1 MRVAIVS
8 PYDLDVAGGV
18 QSHTLALATALRARG
33 DEVTVI
39 GPGSGGPGRIGV
51 GGSLRVPANGSR
63 APIALVPA
71 VIGRVRDALRVI
83 GPDVVHVHEPL
94 VPLVGPAASLSSVA
108 PVVLTF
114 HAYAEGG
121 SLARFARAAR
131 PLGRRIVAAAS
142 AMTAVSAVAAGFHAR
157 ALGLDPSD
165 LRIVPN
171 GVDVA
176 RFATPTGSEPRP
188 PMAGAGST
196 MLFVGRL
203 ERRKGVDIALRAFA
217 LLAAERDDLRLRLV
231 GDGPEAREVERLIA
245 AVPDAVRARIE
256 RSGRIS
262 NDELPRV
269 LAGADVLVVPS
280 RGGESFGIILLEAMA
295 AGTALVAADLAGYRA
310 VARDGREALLVPPDD
325 PKALASAVA
334 RILDEPSLRSELIDA
349 GRVRVAGFDW
359 SEVAARTREVYVQA
373 VGGEGSSPA

>member
-18 QSHTLALATALRARG
+18 QSHTLALATALRAQG

-39 GPGSGGPGRIGV
+39 GPGSSGPGRMGV

-63 APIALVPA
+63 APIALMPA
-71 VIGRVRDALRVI
+71 VVGRVRGALRAVR
-83 GPDVVHVHEPL
+83 PDVVHVHEPL
-94 VPLVGPAASLSSVA
+94 VPLVGPAASLSGVA

-121 SLARFARAAR
+121 SLARLVRAAR
-131 PLGRRIVAAAS
+131 PLGRRIVGAAS

-176 RFATPTGSEPRP
+176 RFATPARSDARP
-188 PMAGAGST
+188 STAGDGPT
-196 MLFVGRL
+196 MLFVGRF
-203 ERRKGVDIALRAFA
+203 ERRKGVDVAMRAFS
-217 LLAAERDDLRLRLV
+217 LLAAERGDLRLRLV
-231 GDGPEAREVERLIA
+231 GDGPETREVERMIA
-245 AVPDAVRARIE
+245 AAPNGVRARIE

-262 NDELPRV
+262 NDELPGV

-295 AGTALVAADLAGYRA
+295 AGIALVAADLAGYRA
-310 VARDGREALLVPPDD
+310 VARDGREALLVRPDD
-325 PKALASAVA
+325 PKALAAAIA
-334 RILDEPSLRSELIDA
+334 RVLDEPGLRSGLIDA
-349 GRVRVAGFDW
+349 GRTRVAGFDW
-359 SEVAARTREVYVQA
+359 SEVATRTREVYAQA
-373 VGGEGSSPA
+373 IGGGGSLPV

>member
-1 MRVAIVS
+1 
-8 PYDLDVAGGV
+8 
-18 QSHTLALATALRARG
+18 
-33 DEVTVI
+33 
-39 GPGSGGPGRIGV
+39 
-51 GGSLRVPANGSR
+51 
-63 APIALVPA
+63 
-71 VIGRVRDALRVI
+71 
-83 GPDVVHVHEPL
+83 
-94 VPLVGPAASLSSVA
+94 
-108 PVVLTF
+108 
-114 HAYAEGG
+114 
-121 SLARFARAAR
+121 
-131 PLGRRIVAAAS
+131 
-142 AMTAVSAVAAGFHAR
+142 
-157 ALGLDPSD
+157 
-165 LRIVPN
+165 
-171 GVDVA
+171 
-176 RFATPTGSEPRP
+176 
-188 PMAGAGST
+188 

-334 RILDEPSLRSELIDA
+334 RILDEPGLRSELIDA